1 MKLEKIGPVG
11 IILLALLFIGAS
23 PEEGGQAA
31 APMDFLGKVVNFF
44 LLFGGLGFLL
54 RKPVRA
60 LLEKRSADVR
70 RSLDEAQASRV
81 EAEEKRAAV
90 GGRLDGV
97 ASEIGRMKAEAAA
110 RGRVEK
116 ERIARAANE
125 EGARLRDL
133 AGREID
139 VQARTAVRE
148 LKAFVAEA
156 ATSIA
161 RERIRKGLAAED
173 QAGLVDKSIERLSRL
188 NEKPHSG

>member
-161 RERIRKGLAAED
+161 RERIRKGLAGED